1 MEHNEYVALEQQ
13 LQTHFEERYVLQNDC
28 TQRQKL
34 ITEAQNK
41 METQIQLMLQKWN
54 IIEKLLWAVVTTTI
68 GILVSS
74 IINLIVK

>member
-13 LQTHFEERYVLQNDC
+13 LQTHFDERYVLQNDC

-54 IIEKLLWAVVTTTI
+54 IIEKLLWAVVTTTV

-74 IINLIVK
+74 IVNLIVK

>member
-13 LQTHFEERYVLQNDC
+13 LQTHFDERYVLQNDC
-28 TQRQKL
+28 NQRQKVL
-34 ITEAQNK
+34 TDEQNK

-54 IIEKLLWAVVTTTI
+54 IIEKLLWAVVTTTV

-74 IINLIVK
+74 IINLIIK

>member
-13 LQTHFEERYVLQNDC
+13 LQTHFDERYVLQNDC
-28 TQRQKL
+28 NQRQKVL
-34 ITEAQNK
+34 TDAQNK

-54 IIEKLLWAVVTTTI
+54 IIEKLLWAVVTTTV

>member
-13 LQTHFEERYVLQNDC
+13 LQTHFDERYVLQNDC

-54 IIEKLLWAVVTTTI
+54 IIEKLLWAVVTTTV

-74 IINLIVK
+74 IISLIVK

>member
-1 MEHNEYVALEQQ
+1 MEHNDYVVLEQQ
-13 LQTHFEERYVLQNDC
+13 LQTHFDERYVLQNDC

-54 IIEKLLWAVVTTTI
+54 IIEKLLWAVVTTTV

>member
-13 LQTHFEERYVLQNDC
+13 LQTHFDERYVMQNDC

>member
-1 MEHNEYVALEQQ
+1 MEHNDYVVLEQQ
-13 LQTHFEERYVLQNDC
+13 LQTHFDERYVLQNDC

>member
-13 LQTHFEERYVLQNDC
+13 LQTHFDERYVLQNDC

-54 IIEKLLWAVVTTTI
+54 IIEKLLWAVVTTTV

>member
-13 LQTHFEERYVLQNDC
+13 LQTHFDERYVLQNDC
-28 TQRQKL
+28 NQRQKVL
-34 ITEAQNK
+34 TDAQNK

-54 IIEKLLWAVVTTTI
+54 IIEKLLWAVVTTTV

-74 IINLIVK
+74 IISLIVK